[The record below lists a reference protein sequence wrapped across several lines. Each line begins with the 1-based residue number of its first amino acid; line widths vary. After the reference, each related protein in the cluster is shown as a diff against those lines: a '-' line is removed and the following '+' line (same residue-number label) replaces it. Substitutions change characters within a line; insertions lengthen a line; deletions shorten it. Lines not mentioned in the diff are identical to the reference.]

1 MRALVVSIIV
11 LATARTAL
19 ACPPGARCV
28 VEAPTIQEAPRAS
41 LRSAPPGPKP
51 ALRLDIE
58 LVDTRG
64 PWTFDAPKKTDGI
77 EMPWIWQALRAQ
89 VYDHMPRYHGEDDLT
104 FTLSPVVV
112 AGSFDTVPGIGIAGD
127 F

>member
-1 MRALVVSIIV
+1 VRALIVSIVV

-28 VEAPTIQEAPRAS
+28 IATPTLEEV
-41 LRSAPPGPKP
+41 PGPKRP
-51 ALRLDIE
+51 VDLRIE
-58 LVDTRG
+58 HVDTRE
-64 PWTFDAPKKTDGI
+64 PWTFEARKKTEGP
-77 EMPWIWQALRAQ
+77 EMPWIWQALRTH
-89 VYDHMPRYHGEDDLT
+89 VYDQMPRYRGEDDLT
-104 FTLSPVVV
+104 FTLSPVVI